1 MTNIQNMP
9 AQQFSLRWNNYTHYI
24 ATAFDALRYEED
36 FVDVTL
42 CCEGR
47 KIRAHK
53 ILLSACS
60 PYFKDVFKENPCQHP
75 VIIFKNVR
83 YTDLMSIV
91 EFMYQG
97 EVSIGQ
103 DQLPS
108 FLHTAEMLTIRGLT
122 DNSSDTRQTQQTGT
136 VGSTSSIAQQLLQTQ
151 STNVLDKS
159 LATGESIY
167 LTLPSNSTIVHQPK
181 LVQAQLQ
188 TAPII
193 SKAILKTVPPEMPAL
208 TPSSSSISVPLAQ
221 QQTQQ
226 QPTLTKIQVQ
236 STQQQ
241 AQTQQQQQQVQVQV
255 QQLPQVIQQSQ
266 QQTQQLQVQ
275 SQQQSQQQQT
285 VQTTQA
291 TTLQEVVDSVV
302 QNKKKKFKLQQIVTT
317 SQPASTVTVPAT
329 TTVTMTAT
337 PTGPSNSDGEIYE
350 QETYTLTD
358 VKVVQATPQN
368 TQEQRQIQQEEQQ
381 VTVETYSEAAQT
393 SGSSMKI
400 EMPEFIGVDEAMASS
415 TGHNN
420 SFMQES
426 YQLVAEN
433 IEEKDEDED
442 MAQDNIEIEGS
453 EMDMSRIFQSSSE
466 EPPKSNLLQV
476 TMDTIGL
483 GNQNKIYNCPECRR
497 TFCSTNAMKRHQ
509 QAKHSNTQTS
519 YVCAFCEARFKTKWS
534 LSTHK
539 SKYHRGQSTTIIIR
553 TSEQDSTIIGT
564 KDANDGAVKCKV
576 ENTSTLPQETRKRPA
591 SSGMVTRVK
600 SQSIVDA
607 ENS

>member
-53 ILLSACS
+53 MLLSACS

-108 FLHTAEMLTIRGLT
+108 FLHTAEMLAIRGLT
-122 DNSSDTRQTQQTGT
+122 DNSSDTRQTQQAGT
-136 VGSTSSIAQQLLQTQ
+136 VGSSSSIAQQLLQTQ
-151 STNVLDKS
+151 PTNVLEKS

-188 TAPII
+188 TTPII
-193 SKAILKTVPPEMPAL
+193 SKAIVKTVPPEMPAL
-208 TPSSSSISVPLAQ
+208 TPSTSSISVPLT

-226 QPTLTKIQVQ
+226 ATLTKIQVQ
-236 STQQQ
+236 TSQQHQQQ
-241 AQTQQQQQQVQVQV
+241 AQTQQQPQQVQVQV

-275 SQQQSQQQQT
+275 TQQQSQQQT

-291 TTLQEVVDSVV
+291 TTLQDVVDSVV

-337 PTGPSNSDGEIYE
+337 PTGPSTSDGEIYE

-358 VKVVQATPQN
+358 VKVVQASQQN
-368 TQEQRQIQQEEQQ
+368 TQEHRQMQQEDQQ
-381 VTVETYSEAAQT
+381 VTVETYAEAAQQ

-415 TGHNN
+415 AGNN
-420 SFMQES
+420 NAFMQES

-433 IEEKDEDED
+433 IEEKEEDED

-453 EMDMSRIFQSSSE
+453 DMDMSRIFQSSSE
-466 EPPKSNLLQV
+466 EPSKSNLLQV
-476 TMDTIGL
+476 SMDTIGL
-483 GNQNKIYNCPECRR
+483 GNQNKLYKCPECRR
-497 TFCSTNAMKRHQ
+497 SFCSTNAMKRHQ
-509 QAKHSNTQTS
+509 QAKHSSTQTS
-519 YVCAFCEARFKTKWS
+519 FMCAFCEARFKTKWS

-553 TSEQDSTIIGT
+553 TNEQDSAGTGT
-564 KDANDGAVKCKV
+564 KDTDDGAVKSKG
-576 ENTSTLPQETRKRPA
+576 EESSTIAQETRKRTA
-591 SSGMVTRVK
+591 SGGMVTRVK
-600 SQSIVDA
+600 SQVIVDA